1 MNHGA
6 DTLCS
11 KERKKCIDL
20 YLWYYCTP
28 SFHFSLAKVKE
39 PGRVWSEARERRK
52 DKTLCPVDDDDAM
65 LVTETMIDEFVNYS
79 TP

>member
-1 MNHGA
+1 MVQILFA
-6 DTLCS
+6 QK
-11 KERKKCIDL
+11 KEKNAST
-20 YLWYYCTP
+20 CTCGTIALQ

-65 LVTETMIDEFVNYS
+65 LVTEIMIDEFVNYS

>member
-1 MNHGA
+1 
-6 DTLCS
+6 
-11 KERKKCIDL
+11 
-20 YLWYYCTP
+20 
-28 SFHFSLAKVKE
+28 LAKVKE